1 MHAAHLYQEISKNG
15 YFLFIFVTEF
25 SSIQKP
31 YWSKFLHELY
41 IVYMLENAMLRKE
54 LKPYLVGYVNG
65 NYEDVDDQ
73 LVFAYNEAHAIETIL
88 QTFDDAKFVY
98 DSQQV
103 FH

>member
-1 MHAAHLYQEISKNG
+1 
-15 YFLFIFVTEF
+15 
-25 SSIQKP
+25 
-31 YWSKFLHELY
+31 
-41 IVYMLENAMLRKE
+41 MLKKE

-88 QTFDDAKFVY
+88 QTLDDAKFVY

-103 FH
+103 VH